1 MKDKTKAKS
10 KKASV
15 LKSWKVSVRKKKCQ
29 KDSADVALL
38 HYYWLLLWK
47 WQFFVDVDFA
57 KIQASEGDG
66 AVLESSDNDAIAFS
80 SISPNDRRIKS

>member
-1 MKDKTKAKS
+1 MKDKTKAES
-10 KKASV
+10 KKESV

-80 SISPNDRRIKS
+80 SISRNDRRIKS

>member
-1 MKDKTKAKS
+1 MSKD
-10 KKASV
+10 
-15 LKSWKVSVRKKKCQ
+15 L
-29 KDSADVALL
+29 ADVALL